1 MPLLHREGEQGR
13 VLLLPFG
20 MVCELPMLDLS
31 NLRSA
36 VACRSSTSRPA
47 VHQPLPDCYSHTT
60 EDNTVDKLVVG
71 RRGPCGWAAEPTLGG
86 SRYSCISFTSLLH
99 AVHVSAWKC
108 PNEAVL

>member
-1 MPLLHREGEQGR
+1 
-13 VLLLPFG
+13 
-20 MVCELPMLDLS
+20 MLDLS

-71 RRGPCGWAAEPTLGG
+71 DVALAAGQQSRRLAAVGTAAFHSLH
-86 SRYSCISFTSLLH
+86 SFMQYM
-99 AVHVSAWKC
+99 
-108 PNEAVL
+108 